1 MWVFFDFLSIPQKDR
16 SLQLKAIASLPYYAS
31 LCSRFIPLVRDPDDW
46 VSLHGGA
53 DAPPVSG
60 TLSRYLERGW
70 CRLEAVAA
78 LCPKRFD
85 GSGAWRPG
93 PLNLRF
99 RLHQSPEDAGV
110 GRLIVAADLLDPREG
125 DFHNEADRA
134 AIEQVLRRI
143 ALEYLQYE
151 ESGATCWDT
160 MIDVRAPALT
170 LALAVSPTP
179 TATPT
184 PTLTPTLP
192 LTRCASGRSGSRRWA
207 RRPWPRTP
215 PSTATR
221 ATCCSA
227 PRRRAQRPRRRRPHA
242 PPSARLPLGR
252 RALQLARSRITPCAC
267 ERRAVAG

>member
-1 MWVFFDFLSIPQKDR
+1 LSPEPEPEPEPEPNPDPNPDPDNNPKPYPNPAPPPHQAHLSIPASSEVWVFFDFLSIPQKDR

-160 MIDVRAPALT
+160 MIDVRTPALT
-170 LALAVSPTP
+170 LTPALALTLRLSLRLTWL
-179 TATPT
+179 TTT
-184 PTLTPTLP
+184 LTLTPYP
-192 LTRCASGRSGSRRWA
+192 
-207 RRPWPRTP
+207 
-215 PSTATR
+215 
-221 ATCCSA
+221 
-227 PRRRAQRPRRRRPHA
+227 
-242 PPSARLPLGR
+242 
-252 RALQLARSRITPCAC
+252 
-267 ERRAVAG
+267 